1 MMCDLT
7 RDQRDLGGAL
17 LEKVVRKV
25 ACIFLLGFAMTAG
38 TFGVAYAS
46 EPFLEEFNLKYG
58 TGGTQ
63 LDDCITCHISSNPDG
78 NHELNPYGD
87 DFKDKGH
94 DFEAIELMDSDDD
107 GFSNKAEINAM
118 TFPGDPD
125 SVPAGD
131 SGCFIATAF
140 PFVSPPETLI
150 RATLPSLVGRT
161 DFVETALLILLP
173 TVIGITL
180 VLRRKRGSGF

>member
-1 MMCDLT
+1 M
-7 RDQRDLGGAL
+7 
-17 LEKVVRKV
+17 RKI
-25 ACIFLLGFAMTAG
+25 ACIFLLGFAITAG

-46 EPFLEEFNLKYG
+46 KPFLEEFNLKYG

-78 NHELNPYGD
+78 NHELNPYGF
-87 DFKDKGH
+87 DFGGKGH

-125 SVPAGD
+125 SVPGED
-131 SGCFIATAF
+131 SGCFLATAEVCGVTY
-140 PFVSPPETLI
+140 PKIS
-150 RATLPSLVGRT
+150 A
-161 DFVETALLILLP
+161 LILLCSIIAITV
-173 TVIGITL
+173 TVILI
-180 VLRRKRGSGF
+180 RRNRF